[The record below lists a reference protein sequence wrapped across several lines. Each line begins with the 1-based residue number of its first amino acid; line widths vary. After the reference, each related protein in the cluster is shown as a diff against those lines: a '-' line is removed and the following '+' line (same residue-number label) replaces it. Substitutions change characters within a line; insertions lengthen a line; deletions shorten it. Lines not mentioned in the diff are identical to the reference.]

1 MADIILK
8 AENLTK
14 SYGNYKAL
22 DDLSVEIPRG
32 SLFGL
37 LGPNGAGKTTFI
49 RLINQIL
56 VPSSGRI
63 YINGQPITREHVS
76 RIGYMP
82 EERGLYKNL
91 TVMDQAM
98 YLAQLKGLSATTAR
112 ARIKNGWLNSA

>member
-56 VPSSGRI
+56 VPSSVES
-63 YINGQPITREHVS
+63 T
-76 RIGYMP
+76 
-82 EERGLYKNL
+82 
-91 TVMDQAM
+91 
-98 YLAQLKGLSATTAR
+98 
-112 ARIKNGWLNSA
+112 